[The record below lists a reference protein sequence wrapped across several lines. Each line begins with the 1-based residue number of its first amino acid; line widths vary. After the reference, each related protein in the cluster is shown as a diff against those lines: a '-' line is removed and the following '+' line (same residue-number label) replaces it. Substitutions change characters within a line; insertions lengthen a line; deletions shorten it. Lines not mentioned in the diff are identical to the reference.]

1 MEKYRNYRWIGR
13 LTGFLGLVFFVSF
26 LLGRGLEVIKTSSS
40 NFDLLFIL
48 TLFSFA
54 LVANV
59 IGWLIEIVGG
69 FLLLLCGLA
78 LGSIILFSD
87 VFGTLFYTL
96 AFSLPFL
103 IPGVFFLIAWKM
115 KSSAKS
121 NAVTASSLKNK
132 SHF

>member
-1 MEKYRNYRWIGR
+1 MEKYRNYRWFGR

-26 LLGRGLEVIKTSSS
+26 FLGRGLEVIKASNS

-87 VFGTLFYTL
+87 VFGTLMYTF

-103 IPGVFFLIAWKM
+103 IPGVFFLIAWKI
-115 KSSAKS
+115 KYNAKS
-121 NAVTASSLKNK
+121 NGVMAGGLK
-132 SHF
+132 S